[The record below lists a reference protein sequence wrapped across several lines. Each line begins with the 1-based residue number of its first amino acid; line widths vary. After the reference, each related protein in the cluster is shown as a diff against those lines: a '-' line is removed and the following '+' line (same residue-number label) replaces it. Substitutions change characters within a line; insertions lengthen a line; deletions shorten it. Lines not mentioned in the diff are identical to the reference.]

1 MGSGLTLESSR
12 RRRDATTV
20 SIRKK
25 KKNEKLRKKRLA
37 GLAGEEA
44 AVAEEAGFTTE
55 ASGEQKI
62 EKLPLMIQQITSDDP
77 KQRLESCMLFRKL
90 LSIEMHPPIDLV
102 IEAGVVPLFV
112 EFLSADDDP
121 QLQFE
126 AAWALTNIAS
136 GQSYQT
142 REVITNQA
150 VPQLVKLLATGN
162 AEVREQVVWCLGNI
176 AGDSTQ
182 CRDYVLH
189 CKIMEPLLYNLTTST
204 SKVSMLRNATWTLSN
219 LCRGKPQPDWSFV
232 SPSLPTLARLI
243 YSNDE
248 EVLTDALWA
257 LSYLSD
263 GSDARIQQVI
273 DAGVCRRVVELLTHH
288 AASVQVPALRTVGNI
303 VTGNDVQTQC
313 VLNCAVLP
321 CLLYLLGSPKEN
333 IKKEACWTISNITDG
348 TKHQIKAVIDAN
360 LIAPLIEILNT
371 STYYKTRKEAAWA
384 ISNLTSGGSPEHIR
398 YIVSRGAIKP
408 LCDLL
413 FINDPRIVLVALEG
427 LENILKIVELDAK
440 TMGFNHYAALV
451 DEADGL
457 EKLDAMQSHQNH
469 DVYQKASSILTR
481 FFAGDSDDE
490 GDFVAPDADGGF
502 AQNVPDLPTGGFN
515 I

>member
-150 VPQLVKLLATGN
+150 VPQLVKPLATGN

-232 SPSLPTLARLI
+232 SPSLPTRARLI
-243 YSNDE
+243 Y
-248 EVLTDALWA
+248 W
-257 LSYLSD
+257 
-263 GSDARIQQVI
+263 
-273 DAGVCRRVVELLTHH
+273 
-288 AASVQVPALRTVGNI
+288 
-303 VTGNDVQTQC
+303 NDVQTQC

-333 IKKEACWTISNITDG
+333 IKKEACWTISNITAG
-348 TKHQIKAVIDAN
+348 NKHQIKAVIDAN

-427 LENILKIVELDAK
+427 LENILKIGELDAK